1 MRNKLLCTF
10 TSIEGMEQTIANIV
24 KSYEILY
31 DKVFILKTLNS
42 DEYLCTYNVEL
53 GNVNSF
59 IDNTVLVHRK
69 KETNTLYTINALNI
83 LIESLNDGY
92 LDKQYQVKWEDYRN
106 TALLTKGP
114 SLHKLETSLYKI
126 IHL

>member
-10 TSIEGMEQTIANIV
+10 ASIEGMEQTIASIV
-24 KSYEILY
+24 KTYEILY
-31 DKVFILKTLNS
+31 DKIFILKTSNS
-42 DEYLCTYNVEL
+42 EEYLCTYNVEL
-53 GNVNSF
+53 GNVSSF

-69 KETNTLYTINALNI
+69 KETNTLYTINALNT

-92 LDKQYQVKWEDYRN
+92 LDRNYQVKWEDYRN
-106 TALLTKGP
+106 TVLLTKED
-114 SLHKLETSLYKI
+114 SLHKLETSLHRI

>member
-10 TSIEGMEQTIANIV
+10 TSAEGMEQTIASIV
-24 KSYEILY
+24 KNYEILY
-31 DKVFILKTLNS
+31 DKIFILKTVNS
-42 DEYLCTYNVEL
+42 EEYLCTYNVEL
-53 GNVNSF
+53 GNVDSF

-83 LIESLNDGY
+83 LIESLNEGY
-92 LDKQYQVKWEDYRN
+92 LDREYQVKWDNYKN
-106 TALLTKGP
+106 TALLTKGDL
-114 SLHKLETSLYKI
+114 LHKLETSLHRI